1 MYFFRPPDR
10 NTATVASR
18 DASEVEVRVAHSLV
32 AVLGRGGFQYTGPH
46 GKVQPRGG
54 AGRSAGMLTAQPQP
68 NTARPKD
75 QHQPGV
81 KAPGPGPAPSYCTRT
96 LIPWGPGRSSG
107 KGVAHRRLR
116 RRPHLPPLSNPPDL
130 PSLCR
135 TDLEGL
141 AGCIRRPDADCT
153 AQKCS
158 QALVRQTR
166 SLPSQHARVD
176 HLFRKQF
183 GKTPN

>member
-1 MYFFRPPDR
+1 MFFFSPPDR

-18 DASEVEVRVAHSLV
+18 DASEVEVREAHSQV
-32 AVLGRGGFQYTGPH
+32 AVLGRGGVQYTGPH

-54 AGRSAGMLTAQPQP
+54 AGRSAGMLAAQPLP

-81 KAPGPGPAPSYCTRT
+81 KAPGPGPAPSYYTRT

-107 KGVAHRRLR
+107 KGVAHRRRR

-135 TDLEGL
+135 TDLAGL
-141 AGCIRRPDADCT
+141 AGCICRPDDPPRPP
-153 AQKCS
+153 KRHS
-158 QALVRQTR
+158 EALVWQTL
-166 SLPSQHARVD
+166 SLP
-176 HLFRKQF
+176 RKTY
-183 GKTPN
+183 KESKNV